1 MICFYTQEMVKFS
14 RYIVAKFFELLPKN
28 PVLLAEL
35 VVWKSAGDCYEIVE
49 GYGSLVLRYGMVSL
63 HYLLCWAPL
72 IYYWTWQRIFRPL
85 LWKTLQFL
93 ALDSSCLLSQ
103 PHGVHSGFQ
112 RESRQKY
119 VYYLDWCSWQ
129 IILVSTV
136 SDQWRLVRK
145 GSAAISREKPYAT
158 AQMTGWNT

>member
-35 VVWKSAGDCYEIVE
+35 VVWKTAGDCYEIVE

-63 HYLLCWAPL
+63 HYLL
-72 IYYWTWQRIFRPL
+72 R
-85 LWKTLQFL
+85 LWYTTERGSDSFDLSCGRLQCL
-93 ALDSSCLLSQ
+93 SLDSSCLLSQ

-112 RESRQKY
+112 RASRQKY
-119 VYYLDWCSWQ
+119 FYYLDWCSWQ

-136 SDQWRLVRK
+136 SDEWRLVRK
-145 GSAAISREKPYAT
+145 GSAAISREKP
-158 AQMTGWNT
+158 